1 MENIISAINTYGFF
15 TVLMG
20 FALWGIYAL
29 IRSKVRAR
37 EKREK
42 QQLEIEAADA
52 LAKRQKAEE
61 DARIKRE
68 RQRDADENARYDKL
82 VKTLV
87 EVVQRGPV
95 HTVKEQEDDRRLHE
109 LIQHNLD
116 SIVSNGAVRAYYF
129 TFHNGGRNVLGHG
142 LLKMSVFAESVARG
156 EHIMGRYQSIPR
168 SMFTFGYKKLDEEG
182 DYYILNVD
190 DVRETD
196 QASYNFLTEHGAKA
210 ALFRAAKADD
220 GLIIGFVGAEFD
232 NVDFDFEMQKTN
244 IARSTSRIAGFLLA
258 LNRDEGVNA

>member
-20 FALWGIYAL
+20 FALWGIYVL
-29 IRSKVRAR
+29 IKSRVKSR
-37 EKREK
+37 ENKEK
-42 QQLEIEAADA
+42 HQLEI
-52 LAKRQKAEE
+52 QEE
-61 DARIKRE
+61 DARVKRE
-68 RQRDADENARYDKL
+68 MERDAAENKRYEKL

-95 HTVKEQEDDRRLHE
+95 HTVKEQEADRRVHE
-109 LIQHNLD
+109 MIQHHLD
-116 SIVSNGAVRAYYF
+116 CLVAEGASRAYYF

-142 LLKMSVFAESVARG
+142 LLKMSVSAESVSRG
-156 EHIMGRYQSIPR
+156 DHIMTRYQNIPR
-168 SMFTFGYKKLDEEG
+168 SMFTFGYKRLDEDG

-190 DVRETD
+190 DVMNTD

-220 GLIIGFVGAEFD
+220 GLIIGFVGVEFD
-232 NVDFDFEMQKTN
+232 NLDFDFEKQKAN
-244 IARSTSRIAGFLLA
+244 IAKKTSRIAGAILA
-258 LNRDEGVNA
+258 IHGDEYGST